1 MIYMKN
7 LNLIEAII
15 KYRSTIGIICLIVV
29 LCFSEPTML
38 SIPIGFFIMLIG
50 VFFRGWSSGYIN
62 KDNELA
68 TKGPYSLTRNPLY
81 FGNFILGIGI
91 AFAAHNIYAYI
102 ICFVFYFLFFPF
114 LIIIENR
121 RLKGKFGKEYET
133 WSKNLNTFFPKI
145 KRIKNSQFNISFY
158 MKNREYKVFYFSL
171 LIIAFFVIK
180 YLIKL
185 KN

>member
-1 MIYMKN
+1 MIYMKK
-7 LNLIEAII
+7 LSLVEVII
-15 KYRSTIGIICLIVV
+15 KYRSTVGIICLIAV
-29 LCFSEPTML
+29 LYLSEPTMV
-38 SIPIGFFIMLIG
+38 SIPTGFFIMLLG

-91 AFAAHNIYAYI
+91 AFAAHNIYAYV

-114 LIIIENR
+114 LISIENK
-121 RLKGKFGKEYET
+121 RLKKKFGEKYET

-145 KRIKNSQFNISFY
+145 KIIKDSQFNISFY

-171 LIIAFFVIK
+171 LIIALLVIK
-180 YLIKL
+180 YLIQL

>member
-1 MIYMKN
+1 MKN

-15 KYRSTIGIICLIVV
+15 KYRSTIGIIGLIVV
-29 LCFSEPTML
+29 LYFSEPTIL

-50 VFFRGWSSGYIN
+50 VSFRGWSSGYIN

-68 TKGPYSLTRNPLY
+68 TQGPYSLTRYPLY
-81 FGNFILGIGI
+81 FGNFILGTGI

-114 LIIIENR
+114 LIIVENR

-145 KRIKNSQFNISFY
+145 KRIKDSQFNISFY